1 MTHLN
6 QQLGIR
12 NDERWFGTE
21 ADGKHFAV
29 FFNVIEIQEMQSIVF
44 PGFKKVS
51 KKWKTFGNIVRD
63 VEFLKVCEATR
74 PAPVEEQVKVS

>member
-1 MTHLN
+1 
-6 QQLGIR
+6 
-12 NDERWFGTE
+12 
-21 ADGKHFAV
+21 
-29 FFNVIEIQEMQSIVF
+29 MQSIVF

-51 KKWKTFGNIVRD
+51 KEWNTFGNIVRD